1 MTGGGAVRPE
11 ERELIRSLY
20 DAMSRRD
27 VAALEAQSALG
38 GDFEWRSAPEEPD
51 IRVRR
56 GGLAAIAHSKE
67 LFETFD
73 RLDLDIEREIDVGPD
88 RVIFEVHISVRGAAS
103 GAAGERREFHL
114 WTAESGRPVSLYE
127 FSSLDEAMRAAG

>member
-1 MTGGGAVRPE
+1 VTPE

-27 VAALEAQSALG
+27 VAALEARSALS

-51 IRVRR
+51 VHLRR
-56 GGLAAIAHSKE
+56 GAREAIAHSKE
-67 LFETFD
+67 LLETFD

-88 RVIFEVHISVRGAAS
+88 RVIFDVHISVRGAAS

-114 WTAESGRPVSLYE
+114 WTAEGGRPVSLYE
-127 FSSLDEAMRAAG
+127 FSTLEAMEAAG